1 MRNTARRLRGVRNC
15 AISALASASLL
26 ASTSAQAQSFGFA
39 TYNALLLGNGTLV
52 RSNGVSAA
60 ARVSAGR
67 YEITFSR
74 PVVNCIAIA
83 SVVSAQP
90 AYATSI
96 VKGGTNNTIIVRT
109 FNPTGVLTD
118 FNAGLIVSCGP

>member
-1 MRNTARRLRGVRNC
+1 MKNLTRRLHGGINH
-15 AISALASASLL
+15 AIFGLAAASLF
-26 ASTSAQAQSFGFA
+26 AATGAQAQSFGFA
-39 TYNALLLGNGTLV
+39 TYNALILGNGTLV
-52 RSNGVSAA
+52 RSSGVSAA
-60 ARVSAGR
+60 TRVSAGR

-83 SVVSAQP
+83 SIVSALP